1 MADKSSSVDRQP
13 FAQMLPAP
21 TQKRQYATQPSC
33 LLVSSDSFT
42 DDETNI
48 TFTALISNDIDS
60 SGDDA
65 A

>member
-1 MADKSSSVDRQP
+1 MADKSSSADRQP

>member
-1 MADKSSSVDRQP
+1 MAENTTTVQRQL